1 MFISTKKLLWI
12 YLFFPDFQRVS
23 GNGTEPL
30 TFGDTAQ
37 VENSV
42 IFRGTQSSCNLPTGL
57 GNIKKSLT
65 TPRKPLPFAAGNRTC
80 AELARKQP
88 LEKELQQP
96 SPGMKVQGLY
106 PAKMSHLVL
115 LQRSEETLSLIGSL
129 FKSQLFPLGK
139 GKS

>member
-1 MFISTKKLLWI
+1 MFMSTKKLLWI

-23 GNGTEPL
+23 GNATEPL
-30 TFGDTAQ
+30 IQPEWSIQLF
-37 VENSV
+37 
-42 IFRGTQSSCNLPTGL
+42 FRGTQSSCNLPTGL
-57 GNIKKSLT
+57 GNIKKSLI

-115 LQRSEETLSLIGSL
+115 LQRSEETLPLIGSL